1 MESRQAL
8 SHYEKQTNITAIM
21 ESWPVQSNY
30 RKQSSTE
37 QSWKADHHKAII

>member
-21 ESWPVQSNY
+21 ESRPVQSNY
-30 RKQSSTE
+30 RKQTN
-37 QSWKADHHKAII
+37 SWQLGKAN